1 MFLFQSKMMLFLKTY
16 NQRAPMVKFIRGT
29 DSVIIYSDV
38 LWNTNV
44 IVFEEYFLYN
54 YIYALNRYFY
64 PKCLTKEEKQTVT
77 RGC

>member
-1 MFLFQSKMMLFLKTY
+1 
-16 NQRAPMVKFIRGT
+16 MVKFIRGT

-64 PKCLTKEEKQTVT
+64 PKCLTKEEKQKVGLLSLNKKCHRSAHVT
-77 RGC
+77 YIL